1 MEILGLTCTLCD
13 NCRCLDCQVGQ
24 HNDVTA
30 VVQIHIN
37 VLSMVAINFHAL
49 YDSILLFACSRGQSR
64 YFECDD
70 SDFFMDDCY
79 EYIEQDD
86 DMEECSFYKYPIQQG
101 SGTFSATSSIPT
113 TIVHPETCPQ
123 ENLLHSNC
131 MEMCD
136 KEIQYD
142 ESLFGDNAA
151 AAAVVTELN
160 GAGGERDLY

>member
-1 MEILGLTCTLCD
+1 
-13 NCRCLDCQVGQ
+13 
-24 HNDVTA
+24 
-30 VVQIHIN
+30 
-37 VLSMVAINFHAL
+37 
-49 YDSILLFACSRGQSR
+49 
-64 YFECDD
+64 
-70 SDFFMDDCY
+70 MDDCY

-101 SGTFSATSSIPT
+101 GSSSSST
-113 TIVHPETCPQ
+113 TTTLVHPETCPQ

-151 AAAVVTELN
+151 AAVTELN
-160 GAGGERDLY
+160 SGGEKDFY

>member
-1 MEILGLTCTLCD
+1 
-13 NCRCLDCQVGQ
+13 
-24 HNDVTA
+24 
-30 VVQIHIN
+30 
-37 VLSMVAINFHAL
+37 
-49 YDSILLFACSRGQSR
+49 
-64 YFECDD
+64 
-70 SDFFMDDCY
+70 MDDCY

-86 DMEECSFYKYPIQQG
+86 DMEECSFYKYPIQQQSSGSGGG
-101 SGTFSATSSIPT
+101 SGTASANSSIAA

-142 ESLFGDNAA
+142 ESLFGENAA
-151 AAAVVTELN
+151 AVTELN